1 MKSMIIIA
9 LLSISIGFTHAQNV
23 GIGTTAPL
31 QKLHVI
37 GNAAISGS
45 VGIGTTTPAYPLT
58 VMAPSGKG
66 IVQKDGD
73 VEVGFYTSGGGL
85 AILQTW
91 SNHPLL
97 FATNNGSPA
106 MILGT
111 NGNLGIGTA
120 SNLNN
125 THRLRV
131 QGETFLTS
139 NVGIGIAPSDVMLH
153 VAGNAIIAGSTE
165 VSSLE
170 IGSIG
175 TTISALQHGTLTIG
189 PGATQQIVAT
199 LVFPNSFT
207 SIPRLF
213 VMPKH
218 QPGFINND
226 AFSVTIK
233 TISTT
238 QATLVVRRL
247 DSNAAW
253 DQNLVID
260 WLALR

>member
-1 MKSMIIIA
+1 
-9 LLSISIGFTHAQNV
+9 
-23 GIGTTAPL
+23 
-31 QKLHVI
+31 
-37 GNAAISGS
+37 
-45 VGIGTTTPAYPLT
+45 
-58 VMAPSGKG
+58 
-66 IVQKDGD
+66 
-73 VEVGFYTSGGGL
+73 VEVGFLTSNIGGY
-85 AILQTW
+85 LQTW

-97 FATNNGSPA
+97 FATNDGFAA

-111 NGNLGIGTA
+111 NGNLGIGTL
-120 SNLNN
+120 SSFNN

-131 QGETFLTS
+131 NGETYLS
-139 NVGIGIAPSDVMLH
+139 GRVGIGAAPTNEMLH
-153 VAGNAIIAGSTE
+153 VAGSATIDALKVVSTLNAGGTE
-165 VSSLE
+165 VSSIK
-170 IGSIG
+170 IGTIG
-175 TTISALQHGTLTIG
+175 TTISAFQHGTLTVG

-199 LVFPNSFT
+199 LVFPSSFA

-238 QATLVVRRL
+238 QATLVIRRL

-260 WLALR
+260 WLAIR